1 MNAYTIIKRPVV
13 TEKSTIQKE
22 EFNQLTFEVDK
33 KANKV
38 EIARAI
44 EKIFKVKVLDVRTA
58 KVLGKTKRR
67 GRVLGKRRD
76 WKKAMVTLAPG
87 ARIDFFDGV

>member
-1 MNAYTIIKRPVV
+1 MNEYTIIRRPII

-22 EFNQLTFEVDK
+22 ECNQLTFEVDK
-33 KANKV
+33 TANKV

-58 KVLGKTKRR
+58 RVAGKIKRR
-67 GRVLGKRRD
+67 GRIVGKKRD
-76 WKKAMVTLAPG
+76 RKKAMVTLAPG
-87 ARIDFFDGV
+87 ARIEFFDGV

>member
-1 MNAYTIIKRPVV
+1 MDAYTIIKRPVV

-44 EKIFKVKVLDVRTA
+44 EKIFKVKVLDVRTS
-58 KVLGKTKRR
+58 KVLGKFKRR
-67 GRVLGKRRD
+67 GKIMGKKRD
-76 WKKAMVTLAPG
+76 WKKAMVTLVPG
-87 ARIDFFDGV
+87 AKIDFFDGV